1 MANEHIVIKEKK
13 EMFCSS
19 CGKYNPDSKPVCSY
33 CGGELVEIDDSV
45 NQEALVKRDK
55 TNFILGIVLGF
66 LLNFIGVLFQY
77 IWPKESIE
85 RADFFKG
92 WVKGIIALVI
102 AATVALEVIVWII
115 ASTGSAVIITMFV
128 VIVVACVLFDI
139 FKK

>member
-19 CGKYNPDSKPVCSY
+19 CGKYNPDSKPVCTY
-33 CGGELVEIDDSV
+33 CGGELIEKDDNV
-45 NQEALVKRDK
+45 NQETLVKRDK

-66 LLNFIGVLFQY
+66 LLNFIGLLFQY

-85 RADFFKG
+85 RIDFFKG

-102 AATVALEVIVWII
+102 VATIASEILVWMIAATG
-115 ASTGSAVIITMFV
+115 TAVIITLFLIIM
-128 VIVVACVLFDI
+128 VISVLVEV